1 MSDREELRARV
12 LAWCKK
18 QDGGRLCVW
27 WPAGSTP
34 GDGSQPI
41 LAIQWDSGGL
51 DEIGV
56 FYDEAN
62 AETAQFI
69 CDVFN
74 DALERLAPSEVD
86 YYGTRTYIE
95 AQP

>member
-1 MSDREELRARV
+1 MSNELASEA
-12 LAWCKK
+12 LEWCKK
-18 QDGGRLCVW
+18 NDGGRLCVW

-41 LAIQWDSGGL
+41 LAIRWDGGGL

-56 FYDEAN
+56 FYDEADSVK
-62 AETAQFI
+62 AQFI

-74 DALERLAPSEVD
+74 DALERLAPSDVD
-86 YYGTRTYIE
+86 YFGTRAYRANGVKE
-95 AQP
+95 